1 MKIISPRISTNQQHS
16 PPSKGYTYRQIKLQ
30 SLWHKKNADL
40 MLPNTLCTII
50 LSLWAVRLD
59 VEQSTPASVTS
70 SGLIQ
75 SLTFVGIPSLSLT
88 VKETML
94 LSKSGLRISCHGR
107 QLRIKNSYNSKRGF
121 FEHQMYKWVW
131 QHNVGLSFL
140 QLHFQWC
147 KLHHIIWLQLFRLP
161 YSSSSEHINC
171 YEFNCSIHGDPRKVY
186 FFITTNK

>member
-1 MKIISPRISTNQQHS
+1 MAITHSRTQRHIIMGPLCVI
-16 PPSKGYTYRQIKLQ
+16 PPQLVFFNLPFLSSLLPTLLFGYFRWT
-30 SLWHKKNADL
+30 
-40 MLPNTLCTII
+40 I
-50 LSLWAVRLD
+50 LSLWAVCLD
-59 VEQSTPASVTS
+59 VEQSSPASITF

-107 QLRIKNSYNSKRGF
+107 QFRIKNSYNSKRGF